1 VRYRAGSVARLTA
14 PLKVLVQRF
23 AFLLLVISAFVLM
36 LLGKG
41 EALLVD
47 RFRTG
52 VVDFATPVME
62 ILSRPAATV
71 SSIVESAKELANLR
85 SENARLREENAR
97 LLAWQATARQLQAEN
112 ASLREFL
119 RFPPESPA
127 RFITARVIADAG
139 GAFVRSAIVN
149 AGRRHGIAKGQAV
162 VTPDGLVGRV
172 FEAGFQSARVL
183 LITDIN
189 SRLPVLM
196 ESSRARAILAGDN
209 SDRLKL
215 VRLSASVDVS
225 VGDRIVTSGE
235 GGMFPPGLPVGTV
248 ASVEGGMVRVAPLV
262 DFDRLEIVRVVD
274 FSAVAPLSGS
284 TEVAPAKK

>member
-1 VRYRAGSVARLTA
+1 VARLTA
-14 PLKVLVQRF
+14 PLRVLVQRF

-41 EALLVD
+41 ETLLVE

-52 VVDFATPVME
+52 VLDFAAPVME
-62 ILSRPAATV
+62 IMSRPAATLAAAIDNV
-71 SSIVESAKELANLR
+71 NELINLR

-97 LLAWQATARQLQAEN
+97 LLAWQQTARQLQAEN

-149 AGRRHGIAKGQAV
+149 AGRRHGVAKGQAV

-172 FEAGFQSARVL
+172 FEAGVHSARVI

-189 SRLPVLM
+189 SKLPVLV
-196 ESSRARAILAGDN
+196 ENSRARAIMAGDN
-209 SDRLKL
+209 SDRPRL
-215 VRLSASVDVS
+215 VFLPTSVEIS
-225 VGDRIVTSGE
+225 IGDRIVTSGQ
-235 GGMFPPGLPVGTV
+235 GGLFPPGLPVARV
-248 ASVEGGMVRVAPLV
+248 ASIENGIVRVEPLA
-262 DFDRLEIVRVVD
+262 DFDRLEMVRVVD
-274 FSAVAPLSGS
+274 FSAVVPLPSS
-284 TEVAPAKK
+284 ETAPAKD